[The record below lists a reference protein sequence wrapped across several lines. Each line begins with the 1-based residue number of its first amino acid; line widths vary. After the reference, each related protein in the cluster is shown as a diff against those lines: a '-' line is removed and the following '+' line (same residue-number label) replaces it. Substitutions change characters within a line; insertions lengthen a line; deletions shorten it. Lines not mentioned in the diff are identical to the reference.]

1 MSWLEPG
8 IIQLMI
14 EGDDF
19 EVDLEVNIQMHE
31 DVLDMAGRKPF
42 KLLTDGGDS
51 YGNFTEEAREYATK
65 AEEFNTTRIRSAMI
79 TKNSAAGH
87 QVNSYLRMAGKNVTR
102 SFTDRDEALK
112 WLREDS

>member
-1 MSWLEPG
+1 MTWLEPG

-51 YGNFTEEAREYATK
+51 YGNFTKEAREYATN
-65 AEEFNTTRIRSAMI
+65 AVEFNTTRIRSAMI
-79 TKNSAAGH
+79 TKNSADVLL
-87 QVNSYLRMAGKNVTR
+87 VNSYLRTAGKNVSR